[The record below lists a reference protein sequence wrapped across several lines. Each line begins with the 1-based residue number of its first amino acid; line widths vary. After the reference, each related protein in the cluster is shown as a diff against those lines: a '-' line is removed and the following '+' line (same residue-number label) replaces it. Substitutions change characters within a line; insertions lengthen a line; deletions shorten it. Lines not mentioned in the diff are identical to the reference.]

1 MEKIFKLKKNN
12 TNFKTE
18 FTAALT
24 SFFASVYIIVVN
36 ASILS
41 DTGMPMDAQIIAT
54 VLASL
59 VGCLLV
65 AFISNTPLIIMPGM
79 GVNALFTYTI
89 VRAMGLNYHEALAS
103 VLIAGFLFSVVAL
116 TQLSEILSTSIPN
129 SLKEA
134 ITVGIGL
141 FITFIGLQKGGL
153 IVSSSTTLVQL
164 GKLTDPHVLAFLIT
178 MIITLCLFLK
188 DIPGAFLISIFLGTI
203 TSIAFGIVDL
213 GAIKFGLPNFSAYN
227 DLFFT
232 MNFGKIGTIPFWVAT
247 FSLTLVLVFENIGLL
262 HGQVGGM
269 LKQPEKINKA
279 LRATAF
285 STVFCGLLGTSPS
298 VSTVEGAAGIAA
310 GGKTGLTSFLTGLLF
325 LISLFFIPIIT
336 IIPNAAIS
344 PILIIIGGLMIKN
357 IINIDFEDFSESF
370 PAFLIITLIPLTYS
384 IVDGIA
390 FGFIVYPLAKIFA
403 KKHKEVSL
411 TMYLVSLIFLIY
423 FVLRGLS
430 L

>member
-1 MEKIFKLKKNN
+1 MKNLFKLKENN
-12 TNFKTE
+12 TNFKNE
-18 FTAALT
+18 LTAALT

-41 DTGMPMDAQIIAT
+41 DAGMSIDAQIIAT

-59 VGCLLV
+59 VGCLLI

-89 VRAMGLNYHEALAS
+89 VRAMGLNYHQALAA
-103 VLIAGFLFSVVAL
+103 VVIAGLLFSVIAL
-116 TQLSEILSTSIPN
+116 TPLANILSNSIPH

-141 FITFIGLQKGGL
+141 FITFIGLQKAGL
-153 IVSSSTTLVQL
+153 IVSSSSTLVGL

-178 MIITLCLFLK
+178 MVITLFLFLK
-188 DIPGAFLISIFLGTI
+188 DVPGAFLISIFLGTLI
-203 TSIAFGIVDL
+203 SIMFGIVNL
-213 GAIKFGLPNFSAYN
+213 SSLKFGLPNFSGYN
-227 DLFFT
+227 DLFFA
-232 MNFGKIGTIPFWVAT
+232 MDFGKISTIPFWVAT

-262 HGQVGGM
+262 HGQVAGM
-269 LKQPEKINKA
+269 LKQPEKINKS
-279 LRATAF
+279 LIATAL
-285 STVFCGLLGTSPS
+285 STIGCGLLGTSPS

-325 LISLFFIPIIT
+325 LVSLFFIPLIT
-336 IIPNAAIS
+336 IIPSAAIS
-344 PILIIIGGLMIKN
+344 PILVIIGGLMMKN
-357 IINIDFEDFSESF
+357 IVNINFEDFSESF
-370 PAFLIITLIPLTYS
+370 PAFLTIVLIPLTYS

-390 FGFIVYPLAKIFA
+390 FGFIAYPLAKLFT
-403 KKHKEVSL
+403 KKYKEVSL
-411 TMYLVSLIFLIY
+411 PMYIVSIIFLTY
-423 FVLRGLS
+423 FILHGLN